1 MSSLSPRSPLRQKD
15 QSAAL
20 TPFRLVL
27 LAALTLACCGCASLF
42 GGVGQGLAA
51 GIRGHDDPQTV
62 AEALPAYLLL
72 LDGLLIDRPDSKPLL
87 VAAAELNATYAGSFI
102 AQPER
107 ASKLSKRGLDYA
119 RRLTCEQDAG
129 LCRVLDGP
137 VDQFQAELQPCAQHS
152 ADALFSLGNAW
163 ATYIQTN
170 SQDWS
175 AIAALPKVE
184 SLISCVI
191 ELQPNRDQGMP
202 WVVLGVLSS
211 LRPAAVGGDPERAQQ
226 AFERAIEISA
236 GRNLMAKTLYAQ
248 YYARSVFDREL
259 HDRLLREVSETDP
272 VAPEL
277 TLSNVMAKQRAQGL
291 METADDYF

>member
-1 MSSLSPRSPLRQKD
+1 MLSARRLPPRAQARRSVRVLAQL
-15 QSAAL
+15 A
-20 TPFRLVL
+20 L
-27 LAALTLACCGCASLF
+27 LAGVALACGGCASLF

-87 VAAAELNATYAGSFI
+87 AAAAELNATYAGSFI

-107 ASKLSKRGLDYA
+107 ARKLSRRGLDYA
-119 RRLTCEQDAG
+119 RRLICKQDAA
-129 LCRVLDGP
+129 LCRALDGP
-137 VDQFQAELQPCAQHS
+137 VDEFQAVLQPCDAHS
-152 ADALFSLGNAW
+152 ADAMFSLGNAW
-163 ATYIQTN
+163 ATYIQAN
-170 SQDWS
+170 AQDWS

-184 SLISCVI
+184 SLIRCVI

-211 LRPAAVGGDPERAQQ
+211 LRPAAVGGEPERAAQ
-226 AFERAIEISA
+226 AFQRAIEMSA
-236 GRNLMAKTLYAQ
+236 GRNLMAKTLYAE

-259 HDRLLREVSETDP
+259 HDRLLREVSEADP

-277 TLSNVMAKQRAQGL
+277 TLANVMARQRAKEL